1 MDQVAKLDS
10 ELVGVIQGSIK
21 VVTVPHNL
29 AKVGY
34 ILGLRV
40 APLHRRK
47 GLGLRL
53 VCAMEEWF
61 AANEADYAYTATD
74 KHNEASVRLFVRKLG
89 YTQFRTP
96 SILANAVRHKR
107 PSHISSSVE
116 IAKLKLEESESVYR
130 KLMESM
136 EFFPQDI
143 DQVLRNKLSLGT
155 WVAYQRGKSWSEDQ
169 VPESWAMVSVWNS
182 GEVFKLRLEDAPL
195 SCLMY
200 TKSSRLIDRYLPCFG
215 LVPSIPDFFQP
226 FGFYFMYGVHREG
239 PLSGKLVRNLC
250 HFVHNMAAETAE
262 DCKVVVTEIG
272 DHQHIL
278 RHHIP
283 HRKMLSCPEDLWC
296 IKALK
301 FDEKNSLFELT
312 KTPPT
317 KALFV
322 DPREV

>member
-1 MDQVAKLDS
+1 MNS

-21 VVTVPHNL
+21 AVTVHHHNPPKDV

-47 GLGLRL
+47 GIGSSL
-53 VCAMEEWF
+53 VCAMEQWF
-61 AANEADYAYTATD
+61 LAHEVEYSYMATD
-74 KHNEASVRLFVRKLG
+74 KHNEASVKLFVHKLG
-89 YTQFRTP
+89 YHKFRTP
-96 SILANAVRHKR
+96 SILVNAVRYNR
-107 PSHISSSVE
+107 SSHISSNVE
-116 IAKLKLEESESVYR
+116 IAKLKLEESEAIYR
-130 KLMESM
+130 KLMDKM

-143 DQVLRNKLSLGT
+143 DQILRNKLSLGT
-155 WVAYQRGKSWSEDQ
+155 WVAYQRGKSWSEGQ
-169 VPESWAMVSVWNS
+169 VPDSWAMVSVWNS
-182 GEVFKLRLEDAPL
+182 GELFKLRLGDAPL

-215 LVPSIPDFFQP
+215 LVPSIPDFFEP
-226 FGFYFMYGVHREG
+226 FGFYFMYGIHHEG
-239 PLSGKLVRNLC
+239 PLSGKLVRSLC
-250 HFVHNMAAETAE
+250 NFVHNMAKETTG

-283 HRKMLSCPEDLWC
+283 HWKLLSPEDLWC
-296 IKALK
+296 VKALK
-301 FDEKNSLFELT
+301 NNDAKNNLFEST

-317 KALFV
+317 RALFV